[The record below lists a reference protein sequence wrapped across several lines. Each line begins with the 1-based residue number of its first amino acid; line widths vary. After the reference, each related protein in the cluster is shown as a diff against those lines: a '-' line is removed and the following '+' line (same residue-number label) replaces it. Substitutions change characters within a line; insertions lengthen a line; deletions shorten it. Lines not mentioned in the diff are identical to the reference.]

1 LFALIRSQILDL
13 MLHEARDQ
21 VTYHSSKPFGLLLNF
36 FYFFIFSDL
45 YMFLHSLSSGSNNF
59 YFIFFLFHSFFW
71 KFTWLIISKQVC
83 DSSSSK
89 RAPSNKKRFRWTQDL
104 HDQFVKTV
112 DHLGGAESKQFHIS

>member
-1 LFALIRSQILDL
+1 VPPLYGLAKARAFAYVQVYNFEELFALIRSQILDL

-59 YFIFFLFHSFFW
+59 FFLFSFAFHSYLLEIYLVNYFQTGLLQF
-71 KFTWLIISKQVC
+71 IIQA
-83 DSSSSK
+83 SSIK
-89 RAPSNKKRFRWTQDL
+89 
-104 HDQFVKTV
+104 
-112 DHLGGAESKQFHIS
+112 